1 MTDTALNVLIVADR
15 EDDARHVL
23 AGLRYGGYDPRWKQ
37 VRTAD
42 AMRDAL
48 SVAEWDVVMSDY
60 ALSRFDAAAALDVL
74 DEMSQDIPLLV
85 ISDEKGLDRVAALV
99 RKGASDFL
107 AKDDPNGF
115 ASVVERELGEREA
128 RRQSRQS
135 AEEIRRLANLDPLTE
150 LPNRRLF
157 NDRLSQ
163 GMKRARRQKTFLPLL
178 FVDLDHFKSINDTL
192 GHRAG
197 DCLLE
202 EVARRL
208 RSCIR
213 DSDTAARL
221 GGDEFAIVLGDSAS
235 MQTGEWVA
243 RKVLD
248 SLSEPFHIDGC
259 EAFIT
264 ASIGIAVFPLDGD
277 DAEALLAGADTAMYR
292 VKKRGRNGFSRHLP
306 GEEPEAGAYVPRTS
320 APFIPGVAD
329 TEPPAYG
336 APEAA
341 VAAGR
346 DETGR
351 TPRLMFWAT
360 VLPISAVAVILGWLV
375 LAPLMSILWPDDSS
389 VIATDELQEMELDYV
404 PASGPDDPS
413 VTATDGLQETE
424 LDYAPASGPDD
435 SPGGN

>member
-1 MTDTALNVLIVADR
+1 M
-15 EDDARHVL
+15 
-23 AGLRYGGYDPRWKQ
+23 
-37 VRTAD
+37 
-42 AMRDAL
+42 
-48 SVAEWDVVMSDY
+48 VV
-60 ALSRFDAAAALDVL
+60 
-74 DEMSQDIPLLV
+74 
-85 ISDEKGLDRVAALV
+85 
-99 RKGASDFL
+99 
-107 AKDDPNGF
+107 
-115 ASVVERELGEREA
+115 RELGEREA

-235 MQTGEWVA
+235 TQTGEWVA

-277 DAEALLAGADTAMYR
+277 DAETLLAGADTAMYR

-306 GEEPEAGAYVPRTS
+306 GTEPEAGTYVPRTS
-320 APFIPGVAD
+320 APFIPGVTDGA
-329 TEPPAYG
+329 PPADM
-336 APEAA
+336 APKAA

-346 DETGR
+346 DEPGR

-360 VLPISAVAVILGWLV
+360 VLPISAAAVILGWLV
-375 LAPLMSILWPDDSS
+375 LAPLMSILWPDDSA

-404 PASGPDDPS
+404 PASGPDDPP
-413 VTATDGLQETE
+413 VMATDGLQEME
-424 LDYAPASGPDD
+424 LDYVPASGPDD
-435 SPGGN
+435 PSGGN